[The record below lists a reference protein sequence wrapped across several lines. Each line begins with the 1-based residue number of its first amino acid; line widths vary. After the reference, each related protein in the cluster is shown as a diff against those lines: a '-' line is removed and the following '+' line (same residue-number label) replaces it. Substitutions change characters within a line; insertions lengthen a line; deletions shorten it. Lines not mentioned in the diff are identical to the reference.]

1 MRIPTIAAVL
11 LLGCGGSSNGG
22 SDGTT
27 QPTDA
32 GSSDAPA
39 LPHEAGRQDAAP
51 PDAGPPD
58 AGPPDAAPHEA
69 GPPVQDCVAVPSGQW
84 QEITPPDL
92 HREWWCTPDF
102 NPAGCGGPGDTG
114 PNRIATYGAHYF
126 ALAPS
131 APGTIYLGTS
141 SLGLWRSTDC
151 GAHWVLADGG
161 GTPVDAGRNWT
172 IAVDPNDAQTLY
184 TTAGYGTGGVYK
196 STNGGASWT
205 QILPPKIEA
214 VASFVEKIAM
224 DPGNPD
230 HLTVSFHDAC
240 LQSATTPDL
249 FSPGTALA
257 GNLPAGAPQS
267 KTSGGMAGWGCL
279 AETTDAGAHWTLVAN
294 ALAWEGLDGPGQA
307 MASATTWFYASNSP
321 TGIFLT
327 TTGGRSP
334 DGKTLGWTKVVSGS
348 VPGSVYVAPDHTYYS
363 SNGGHIIHSSNGV
376 DWSPIPG
383 DGIGLSSFNG
393 STPFVQ
399 GGSRL
404 YGAVFSFTP
413 PARYFVSD
421 VTNPNFGPLST
432 DASAIPNGAANLD
445 YDSRYGILY
454 SSNMVGGLWR
464 LKP

>member
-1 MRIPTIAAVL
+1 MRVRPIAAVL
-11 LLGCGGSSNGG
+11 LLGCGSPTHVG
-22 SDGTT
+22 SDGAT

-32 GSSDAPA
+32 GSSGAPA
-39 LPHEAGRQDAAP
+39 PAREAGPHEAGP
-51 PDAGPPD
+51 KDAGL
-58 AGPPDAAPHEA
+58 HEA

-84 QEITPPDL
+84 QEITPPQL

-114 PNRIATYGAHYF
+114 PDRIATYGAHYF

-151 GAHWVLADGG
+151 GASWVLADGG
-161 GTPVDAGRNWT
+161 GSPVDVGRNWT

-184 TTAGYGTGGVYK
+184 TTAGYATGGVYK
-196 STNGGASWT
+196 SINGGATWT
-205 QILPPKIEA
+205 QMLSTKIEA

-240 LQSATTPDL
+240 LLSATTPDL
-249 FSPGTALA
+249 FSPGTVLA
-257 GNLPAGAPQS
+257 GSLPAGAPQS
-267 KTSGGMAGWGCL
+267 KTSGGMPGWGCL

-294 ALAWEGLDGPGQA
+294 ALAWEGLDGPGQS
-307 MASATTWFYASNSP
+307 MANATTWFYASNSP

-327 TTGGRSP
+327 TTAGRSP
-334 DGKTLGWTKVVSGS
+334 DGTSLGWTKVVSGN

-363 SNGGHIIHSSNGV
+363 SNGGHVIHSSNGV

-393 STPFVQ
+393 STPFVR
-399 GGSRL
+399 GGSQL
-404 YGAVFSFTP
+404 YAAVFSYMP

-421 VTNPNFGPLST
+421 VSNPSFGPLSA

-445 YDSRYGILY
+445 YDSRYGVLY
-454 SSNMVGGLWR
+454 STNMVGGMWR

>member
-1 MRIPTIAAVL
+1 MRIRSLAAVL

-22 SDGTT
+22 SDGATRA
-27 QPTDA
+27 TDA
-32 GSSDAPA
+32 ASPDAPA
-39 LPHEAGRQDAAP
+39 R
-51 PDAGPPD
+51 
-58 AGPPDAAPHEA
+58 PHEA
-69 GPPVQDCVAVPSGQW
+69 GPLEAGPLEAGPAVQDCVAIPSGQW

-92 HREWWCTPDF
+92 HRTWWCTPDF

-161 GTPVDAGRNWT
+161 GSPVDAGRNWT

-196 STNGGASWT
+196 STDGGASWT
-205 QILPPKIEA
+205 QILPPKINA

-240 LQSATTPDL
+240 LQSTTTPDL
-249 FSPGTALA
+249 FAPGTALV
-257 GNLPAGAPQS
+257 GNLPVGAPQS
-267 KTSGGMAGWGCL
+267 KTSSGMPGWGCL

-307 MASATTWFYASNSP
+307 MASATTWFYATNSP

-334 DGKTLGWTKVVSGS
+334 TGTSLGWTKVVSGS
-348 VPGSVYVAPDHTYYS
+348 VPGSVYVAPGNTYYS
-363 SNGGHIIHSSNGV
+363 SNAGHIIHSSNGV
-376 DWSPIPG
+376 DWSTIPG
-383 DGIGLSSFNG
+383 DGIGLGSFNG

-404 YGAVFSFTP
+404 YAAVFSFTP

-421 VTNPNFGPLST
+421 VTNPSFGPLSA

>member
-1 MRIPTIAAVL
+1 MPIVAQLRGARLPLVAVSL
-11 LLGCGGSSNGG
+11 LTTAPFVGCRGPSDAG
-22 SDGTT
+22 SDGATA
-27 QPTDA
+27 TDGA
-32 GSSDAPA
+32 SPDGPAP
-39 LPHEAGRQDAAP
+39 PHEAGSPEASP
-51 PDAGPPD
+51 PDAGPP
-58 AGPPDAAPHEA
+58 
-69 GPPVQDCVAVPSGQW
+69 VQSCLAIPSGQW
-84 QEITPPDL
+84 QEITPPAL

-102 NPAGCGGPGDTG
+102 NPAGCGSPGDTG

-131 APGTIYLGTS
+131 APGTMYLGTS

-161 GTPVDAGRNWT
+161 GSPVDVGRNWT

-184 TTAGYGTGGVYK
+184 TTAGYATGGVYK
-196 STNGGASWT
+196 STTGGASWT
-205 QILPPKIEA
+205 QILPPNIEA

-224 DPGNPD
+224 DPGNPE

-240 LQSATTPDL
+240 LQSAATKDL
-249 FSPGTALA
+249 FPPGTPLT
-257 GNLPAGAPQS
+257 GNLPVGAPQS
-267 KTSGGMAGWGCL
+267 KASNGMPGWGCL
-279 AETTDAGAHWTLVAN
+279 AETTDAGVHWTLVAN
-294 ALAWEGLDGPGQA
+294 ALSWEGLDGPGQA
-307 MASATTWFYASNSP
+307 MASATTWFYATNSP

-334 DGKTLGWTKVVSGS
+334 DGMSLGWTKVVSGS
-348 VPGSVYVAPDHTYYS
+348 VPGSVYVAPDNTYYS
-363 SNGGHIIHSSNGV
+363 SNSGHIIHSSDGV

-383 DGIGLSSFNG
+383 DGISLGSFNG

-404 YGAVFSFTP
+404 YAAVFSYTP

-421 VTNPNFGPLST
+421 VSNPNFGPLAA

-445 YDSRYGILY
+445 YDSRYAVLY